1 METIKKVA
9 EVLGMPDDV
18 TVYEHTI
25 AAFWKVDGIQV
36 ALIVMKGIETELAN

>member
-1 METIKKVA
+1 METINNVM
-9 EVLGMPDDV
+9 EVLGKPDDV

-25 AAFWKVDGIQV
+25 VAFWKVDGIQV